1 MLYLRS
7 VIVLENGNSFFEI
20 FGISQIYE
28 LDATQLAAR
37 YRELQQQ
44 FHPDRFADKPE
55 RERNR
60 AVQWSATINQ
70 AFDTLKSPLKRAQYL
85 LAEKGFDS
93 TGESTISRDPM
104 FLMEQMELRESLTDV
119 RDNDD
124 PFAALDELRSRVN
137 GDYREQQACFAQY
150 YDASQYDEALDV
162 VAKMQFSSKLLA
174 EMDLL
179 EEDLDDC

>member
-1 MLYLRS
+1 M
-7 VIVLENGNSFFEI
+7 ENSNNFFDI
-20 FGISQIYE
+20 FGVPKTFAVDDR
-28 LDATQLAAR
+28 LLAER

-85 LAEKGFDS
+85 LACQGLDS
-93 TGESTISRDPM
+93 TGESTVSNDPL
-104 FLMEQMELRESLTDV
+104 FLMEQMELRESLADV

-124 PFAALDELRSRVN
+124 PFAALDVLRNRVN
-137 GDYREQQACFAQY
+137 SDYRKQQALFAQH
-150 YDASQYDEALDV
+150 YDASENDSALDA
-162 VAKMQFSSKLLA
+162 VAKMQFSAKLLA
-174 EMDLL
+174 EMELL
-179 EEDLDDC
+179 EEELEE